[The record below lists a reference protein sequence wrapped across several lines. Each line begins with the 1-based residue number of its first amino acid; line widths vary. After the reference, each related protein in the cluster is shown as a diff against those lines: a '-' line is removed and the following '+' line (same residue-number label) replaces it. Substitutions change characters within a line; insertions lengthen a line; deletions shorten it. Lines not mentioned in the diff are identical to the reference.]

1 MKQELLRIQNL
12 NKSYHNREVFRHLCF
27 DVFAGE
33 RVGILIPPLSGKTT
47 LAGIL
52 KGEVTFDGLAFFNGE
67 IVHTSFKELNTNG
80 EILCLTQKSTLI
92 PTLTLGENMFLNP
105 NESVFSTIRRRE
117 DQVLAQDYLDELDIG
132 LSASTLGRDSNIF
145 CCHMV
150 RLAYALHHGLKL
162 VLLDDPSTYYEREHL
177 DAMELVLEKLYKRGI
192 AVVWLYATNFP
203 LPMCLLDRVIVIED
217 YQKARTVFHPAFQS
231 ATLTAP
237 PRRDLKS
244 GSRLYSDGN
253 RAPVLEIRL
262 PPAEDTAGIDLSLGK
277 GQAMG
282 ISADHTHVLQSFGRL
297 FSPVYSSLGG
307 TYRIAGKAVT
317 EKRFH
322 ELCGVRYTLLGDNY
336 THMQIMADQSIL
348 NNVYLPLCRVRK
360 LSMLS
365 FNDGYRKS
373 LQQEIEA
380 NLGYT
385 QEEQEKRAGDLTI
398 LAQQELILFRTE
410 LMRPAFVVYVSS
422 YTQLDMPIQECLIR
436 SFRHLLRSGS
446 GLLIAAPKLN
456 RFQDLL
462 SAIYNLDS
470 GELTSLHLPEGP

>member
-1 MKQELLRIQNL
+1 MKRELLRIQNL

-52 KGEVTFDGLAFFNGE
+52 KGEETFDGLAFFNGE
-67 IVHTSFKELNTNG
+67 IVHTSFKGLNTNG

-105 NESVFSTIRRRE
+105 NESVFSPIRRKQ
-117 DQVLAQDYLDELDIG
+117 DQVLAQDYLDALDVG
-132 LSASTLGRDSNIF
+132 LSANTPARDSDIF
-145 CCHMV
+145 SCHMI
-150 RLAYALHHGLKL
+150 RLAYAIEHGLKL

-177 DAMELVLEKLYKRGI
+177 DAMGSVLEKLHDRGI
-192 AVVWLYATNFP
+192 AVVWLYATEFP
-203 LPMCLLDRVIVIED
+203 LPMYLLDRVIVIED
-217 YQKARTVFHPAFQS
+217 YQKARTIFHPVFQS
-231 ATLTAP
+231 MTPAAP
-237 PRRDLKS
+237 PHKS
-244 GSRLYSDGN
+244 FKPGSRSYSAEN
-253 RAPVLEIRL
+253 PAPALEIRL
-262 PPAEDTAGIDLSLGK
+262 PGAEGAAEIALSLSK
-277 GQAMG
+277 GQAIG
-282 ISADHTHVLQSFGRL
+282 ISAGHTHVLQSFGRL
-297 FSPVYSSLGG
+297 FSPVYFGLGG
-307 TYRIAGKAVT
+307 TYRIAGKPVT

-322 ELCGVRYTLLGDNY
+322 ELCGVRYTLLGDYY

-348 NNVYLPLCRVRK
+348 DNVYLPLCRVRK

-385 QEEQEKRAGDLTI
+385 RKEQEKRAGDLSI
-398 LAQQELILFRTE
+398 LAQQELILFRTQ
-410 LMRPAFVVYVSS
+410 LMKPAFVVYVSS

-436 SFRHLLRSGS
+436 SFGHLLRSGS

-456 RFQDLL
+456 RFQSLL
-462 SAIYNLDS
+462 SAVYDLDS
-470 GELTSLHLPEGP
+470 GELSDLHRLSQ

>member
-1 MKQELLRIQNL
+1 MKRELLRIQNL
-12 NKSYHNREVFRHLCF
+12 NKSYHNSEVFRHLCF

-52 KGEVTFDGLAFFNGE
+52 KGEETFDGLAFFNGE
-67 IVHTSFKELNTNG
+67 IVHTSFKELNTSG

-105 NESVFSTIRRRE
+105 NESVFSPIRRRQ
-117 DQVLAQDYLDELDIG
+117 DQVLAQDYLDVLGVG
-132 LSASTLGRDSNIF
+132 LSASTPARDSDIF
-145 CCHMV
+145 SCHMI
-150 RLAYALHHGLKL
+150 RLAYGLAHGLKL

-177 DAMELVLEKLYKRGI
+177 DAMESVLEKLHDRGV
-192 AVVWLYATNFP
+192 AVVWLYAKDFP
-203 LPMCLLDRVIVIED
+203 LPMYLLDRVIVIED
-217 YQKARTVFHPAFQS
+217 YQRARTVFHPVFQS
-231 ATLTAP
+231 MTGAASP
-237 PRRDLKS
+237 HKDVKS
-244 GSRLYSDGN
+244 GRQLYPDGDP
-253 RAPVLEIRL
+253 APVLELRL
-262 PPAEDTAGIDLSLGK
+262 PPAEGVAEISLSLGK

-282 ISADHTHVLQSFGRL
+282 ITAGHTHVLQSFGRL

-307 TYRIAGKAVT
+307 TYRIAGKPET

-348 NNVYLPLCRVRK
+348 DNVYLPLCRVRK

-380 NLGYT
+380 HLGYT
-385 QEEQEKRAGDLTI
+385 REEQEKRAGDLTI
-398 LAQQELILFRTE
+398 LAQQELILFRAE
-410 LMRPAFVVYVSS
+410 LMKPAFVVYVSS

-436 SFRHLLRSGS
+436 SFNHLLRNGS

-456 RFQDLL
+456 RFQSLL
-462 SAIYNLDS
+462 SAVYDLDS
-470 GELTSLHLPEGP
+470 GELTSLHLLEGP

>member
-1 MKQELLRIQNL
+1 MKRELLRIQNL
-12 NKSYHNREVFRHLCF
+12 NKSYHNGEVFRHLCF

-33 RVGILIPPLSGKTT
+33 RVGVLIPPLSGKTT

-52 KGEVTFDGLAFFNGE
+52 KGEETFDGLAFFNGE
-67 IVHTSFKELNTNG
+67 VVHTSFKELNTNG

-105 NESVFSTIRRRE
+105 NESVFSPIRRRQ
-117 DQVLAQDYLDELDIG
+117 DQVMAQDYLDALDVG
-132 LSASTLGRDSNIF
+132 LSANTLARDSDIF
-145 CCHMV
+145 SCHMI
-150 RLAYALHHGLKL
+150 RLAYAIEHGLRL

-177 DAMELVLEKLYKRGI
+177 DAMESVLEKLHERGI
-192 AVVWLYATNFP
+192 AVVWLYATEFP
-203 LPMCLLDRVIVIED
+203 LPMYLLDRVIVIED
-217 YQKARTVFHPAFQS
+217 YQKARTIFHPLFQPTTP
-231 ATLTAP
+231 AAP
-237 PRRDLKS
+237 PHRDVKS
-244 GSRLYSDGN
+244 GSRSHSAGDP
-253 RAPVLEIRL
+253 APVLEIRL
-262 PPAEDTAGIDLSLGK
+262 PSTEDTAEIALSLGM

-282 ISADHTHVLQSFGRL
+282 ISAGHTHVLQSFGRL
-297 FSPVYSSLGG
+297 FSPVYSGLGG
-307 TYRIAGKAVT
+307 AYRIAGKSVT

-348 NNVYLPLCRVRK
+348 DNVYLPLCRVRK

-398 LAQQELILFRTE
+398 LAQQELILFRAE
-410 LMRPAFVVYVSS
+410 LMKPAFVVYVSS

-436 SFRHLLRSGS
+436 SFKHLLRNGS

-456 RFQDLL
+456 RFQSLL
-462 SAIYNLDS
+462 SAVYDLDS
-470 GELTSLHLPEGP
+470 GELSEPHLL